1 MTKKLKVL
9 ELFAGVGGF
18 RVGLENADSNVFE
31 TKWANQWEP
40 SRKTQDAFE
49 VYDYHFPNSI
59 NINEN
64 IEEIKDD
71 MFIGFNEKGEKTT
84 FYKLLEF
91 DSTETGK
98 HYLAYTD
105 NSVDEK
111 GNVRAYG
118 SIVTQEGDLMK
129 LEPITTEKEWKVIE
143 MALNVIQEQSKNEED
158 K

>member
-1 MTKKLKVL
+1 M
-9 ELFAGVGGF
+9 
-18 RVGLENADSNVFE
+18 
-31 TKWANQWEP
+31 
-40 SRKTQDAFE
+40 
-49 VYDYHFPNSI
+49 
-59 NINEN
+59 EN

-118 SIVTQEGDLMK
+118 SIVSIPFL
-129 LEPITTEKEWKVIE
+129 LLLVLIS
-143 MALNVIQEQSKNEED
+143 LNLLLV
-158 K
+158 